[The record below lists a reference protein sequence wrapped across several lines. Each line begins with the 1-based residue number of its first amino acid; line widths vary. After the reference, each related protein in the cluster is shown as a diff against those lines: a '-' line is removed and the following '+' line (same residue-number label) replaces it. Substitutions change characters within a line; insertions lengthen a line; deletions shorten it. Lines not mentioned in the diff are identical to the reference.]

1 MADPLPKV
9 FTEAVAAAVVEAKA
23 SREELGRARAAEFS
37 AAPDKFDP
45 RALLVL
51 GVPGLQAF
59 ASSIGILDLGIQP
72 LPEPTQVDPPVP
84 AAASG
89 WSSQEGA
96 IIPFE
101 GFGAGAGILAGIVAI
116 VTISVLAWMGR

>member
-1 MADPLPKV
+1 MADLPPEGFAEV
-9 FTEAVAAAVVEAKA
+9 AAAAVVEAKA
-23 SREELGRARAAEFS
+23 SREELGRARAAQFS

-51 GVPGLQAF
+51 GAPGLHAF
-59 ASSIGILDLGIQP
+59 ASAIGIQDLAIQR
-72 LPEPTQVDPPVP
+72 LSEPTQVEPPVP
-84 AAASG
+84 SAASG

-101 GFGAGAGILAGIVAI
+101 RFGAGAGIIAGVVAI
-116 VTISVLAWMGR
+116 LTISFLAWWGQ